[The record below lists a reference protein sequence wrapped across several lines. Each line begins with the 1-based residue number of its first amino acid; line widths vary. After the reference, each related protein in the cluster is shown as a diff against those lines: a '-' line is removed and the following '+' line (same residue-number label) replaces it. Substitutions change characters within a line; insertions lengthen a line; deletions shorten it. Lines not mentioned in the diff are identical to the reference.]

1 MVTFMLIARPVI
13 MMLSGAA
20 ETDAPRFAVKAGF
33 SYKKKTG
40 RREWARAK
48 LVPGGGMLVAEKR
61 HSSGAGI
68 LTSMVDAD
76 GLVELP
82 EELTELKEGATVNF
96 LPFRE
101 VT

>member
-1 MVTFMLIARPVI
+1 
-13 MMLSGAA
+13 
-20 ETDAPRFAVKAGF
+20 
-33 SYKKKTG
+33 
-40 RREWARAK
+40 
-48 LVPGGGMLVAEKR
+48 MLVAEKR

-82 EELTELKEGATVNF
+82 EELTELKEGATVDF

>member
-1 MVTFMLIARPVI
+1 MVIARPLI
-13 MMLSGAA
+13 MMLTGAA
-20 ETDAPRFAVKAGF
+20 DTDAPRFPVKAGF
-33 SYKKKTG
+33 PYKKKTG
-40 RREWARAK
+40 RREWARVK
-48 LVPGGGMLVAEKR
+48 LRFNGGGMPLAEKH

-68 LTSMVDAD
+68 LTSMVEAD

-82 EELTELKEGATVNF
+82 EDMTELAEGATVDF